1 LEAYRKC
8 LKDKDGR
15 IRELALKRLA
25 EEGGESVLESVRADV
40 ELLLDDPDMKIKKAA
55 LTILKK

>member
-1 LEAYRKC
+1 
-8 LKDKDGR
+8 
-15 IRELALKRLA
+15 LALKRLA
-25 EEGGESVLESVRADV
+25 EEGGESVLELRADV